1 MAEIHP
7 PIERR
12 FYNFTMRRY
21 KLWLLLGTLGIILAL
36 TACAPKPTPATLTR
50 VEATPTP
57 KSVAATPTPV
67 LSAVEGP
74 VLSTVEGPV
83 PPTATPIPPTPT
95 AVPPTASP
103 TTTATLMPTTPPPA
117 TEEEPI
123 PSTVSQVPR
132 ITPQELKEKLDANQD
147 VIVVDARSRKEYDSV
162 HIPGALSIPL
172 SEVEERQ
179 GELPQEG
186 EIVLYCT

>member
-1 MAEIHP
+1 
-7 PIERR
+7 
-12 FYNFTMRRY
+12 MRRN
-21 KLWLLLGTLGIILAL
+21 KLWLLLGILGIILLL
-36 TACAPKPTPATLTR
+36 TACAPQPTPATLTR

-57 KSVAATPTPV
+57 KPVEATPT
-67 LSAVEGP
+67 A
-74 VLSTVEGPV
+74 V

-95 AVPPTASP
+95 PVPPTASP
-103 TTTATLMPTTPPPA
+103 TTTATPMPTPPPPA

-123 PSTVSQVPR
+123 PTEVSQVPR

-147 VIVVDARSRKEYDSV
+147 VIVVDARSRKEYDSL

-172 SEVEERQ
+172 SEIEERH

>member
-1 MAEIHP
+1 
-7 PIERR
+7 
-12 FYNFTMRRY
+12 MRRN
-21 KLWLLLGTLGIILAL
+21 KLWLLLGILGIILPL
-36 TACAPKPTPATLTR
+36 TACAPQPTPATLTR

-57 KSVAATPTPV
+57 KPVEATPT
-67 LSAVEGP
+67 A
-74 VLSTVEGPV
+74 V

-95 AVPPTASP
+95 PVPPTASP
-103 TTTATLMPTTPPPA
+103 TTTATLMPTPPPPV

-123 PSTVSQVPR
+123 PTEVSQVPR
-132 ITPQELKEKLDANQD
+132 IKPQELKDKLDANED
-147 VIVVDARSRKEYDSV
+147 VIVVDARSRKEYDSL

-172 SEVEERQ
+172 SEIEERH

>member
-1 MAEIHP
+1 
-7 PIERR
+7 
-12 FYNFTMRRY
+12 MRRN

-36 TACAPKPTPATLTR
+36 TACTPKPAPATLTR

-57 KSVAATPTPV
+57 KPVAATPT
-67 LSAVEGP
+67 
-74 VLSTVEGPV
+74 PV

-95 AVPPTASP
+95 PVPPTASP

-123 PSTVSQVPR
+123 PSTISQVPR
-132 ITPQELKEKLDANQD
+132 ITPQELKEKLDANED
-147 VIVVDARSRKEYDSV
+147 VIVVDARSRKEYDSL

-172 SEVEERQ
+172 SEIEERH
-179 GELPQEG
+179 GELSQER

>member
-1 MAEIHP
+1 
-7 PIERR
+7 
-12 FYNFTMRRY
+12 MRRN

-57 KSVAATPTPV
+57 KPVAATSTPV
-67 LSAVEGP
+67 LSA
-74 VLSTVEGPV
+74 VEGPV

-95 AVPPTASP
+95 PVPPTASP
-103 TTTATLMPTTPPPA
+103 TTTATLMPTTPLPA
-117 TEEEPI
+117 FEEESI
-123 PSTVSQVPR
+123 PTEASQVPR
-132 ITPQELKEKLDANQD
+132 ITPQELKEKLDANED

-172 SEVEERQ
+172 SEIEERH

>member
-1 MAEIHP
+1 
-7 PIERR
+7 
-12 FYNFTMRRY
+12 MRRY
-21 KLWLLLGTLGIILAL
+21 KLWLLLGTLGIILPL
-36 TACAPKPTPATLTR
+36 TACAPKPAPATLTR

-57 KSVAATPTPV
+57 KPVAATPTPV

-95 AVPPTASP
+95 SVPPTASP

-132 ITPQELKEKLDANQD
+132 ITPQELKEKLDANED
-147 VIVVDARSRKEYDSV
+147 VIVVDTRSRKEYDSV

-172 SEVEERQ
+172 SEIEERH

>member
-21 KLWLLLGTLGIILAL
+21 KLWLLLGTLGIILSL

-57 KSVAATPTPV
+57 KPVAATPTPV
-67 LSAVEGP
+67 LSA
-74 VLSTVEGPV
+74 VEGPV

-103 TTTATLMPTTPPPA
+103 TITATLMPTTPPPA
-117 TEEEPI
+117 TEEEPV

-147 VIVVDARSRKEYDSV
+147 LIVVDARSRKEYDSV